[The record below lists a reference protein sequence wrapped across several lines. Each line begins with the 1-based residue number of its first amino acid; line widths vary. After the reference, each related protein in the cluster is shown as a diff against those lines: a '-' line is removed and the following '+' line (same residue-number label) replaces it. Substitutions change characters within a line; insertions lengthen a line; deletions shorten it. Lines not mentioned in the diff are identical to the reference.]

1 MITII
6 PSILVQTKQD
16 FLSQLSALEHRVTH
30 LQLDIADGK
39 FVPNI
44 TWGEPDVVRTIEGYT
59 FELHLMDESP
69 LETIALWRDV
79 SPVTRFI
86 IHVESVTD
94 ISTTIAHAQ
103 TYGREVFLALNPD
116 TALSTIHDYV
126 GTIDGVLFM
135 GVIPGFQGQI
145 LIPDV
150 LTKISECRSTYPHLY
165 TELDGG
171 VSEDTLA
178 KIVASGVHAICP
190 GSLVFKRDG
199 TAAEQIMYIKNQI
212 SQII

>member
-16 FLSQLSALEHRVTH
+16 FLAQLSALEHRVTH

-103 TYGREVFLALNPD
+103 TYGREVFLALNPIPLFRPFM
-116 TALSTIHDYV
+116 TTRILSMEYSLW
-126 GTIDGVLFM
+126 VL
-135 GVIPGFQGQI
+135 P
-145 LIPDV
+145 
-150 LTKISECRSTYPHLY
+150 
-165 TELDGG
+165 LD
-171 VSEDTLA
+171 
-178 KIVASGVHAICP
+178 
-190 GSLVFKRDG
+190 FKD
-199 TAAEQIMYIKNQI
+199 KP
-212 SQII
+212 